1 MVKSFQPTTLSEAL
15 DIRMNYD
22 VMVFCGGS
30 DIMIKYRSWSGTPAQ
45 FPKDVMYIGHLKELK
60 SLDVNPSEITIGAAV
75 SFSQFLNDERIPT
88 MFKKPIEQI
97 GSVAIRNIGTF
108 AGNICHASPAGDT
121 LPMLYALNAKVVL
134 MSKRFRRVVAIEDFI
149 SGPGVT
155 CLKNDEILTYIIIPN
170 TIFSHSFYRK
180 VGSRKANAISK
191 VSVFAVADVVEY
203 RLADVRIAVGSCGPI
218 VIRLKDAEARIIGSN
233 ISESDQTV
241 NSLLRMFDDKIVPI
255 DDVRSTKV
263 YRSKV
268 ALNLIETF
276 LAKELRQ

>member
-1 MVKSFQPTTLSEAL
+1 MVKSFRPTNLSEAL
-15 DIRMNYD
+15 DIRMNND
-22 VMVFCGGS
+22 VMIFCGGS

-45 FPKDVMYIGHLKELK
+45 LPNDVMYIGHLKELR
-60 SLDVNPSEITIGAAV
+60 SLDVNPSEIIIGAAV
-75 SFSQFLNDERIPT
+75 SFDQFLHDERIAS
-88 MFKKPIEQI
+88 MYKKPIEQI

-134 MSKRFRRVVAIEDFI
+134 MSKSCKRVVAIEDFI
-149 SGPGVT
+149 SGPGMT
-155 CLKNDEILTYIIIPN
+155 CLKNDEILTHIIIPN
-170 TIFSHSFYRK
+170 TVFSHSFYRK

-191 VSVFAVADVVEY
+191 VSVFAVADVVEH
-203 RLADVRIAVGSCGPI
+203 RLADIRIAVGSCGPT

-233 ISESDQTV
+233 IPESQQMV
-241 NSLLRMFDDKIVPI
+241 NSVLRMFDDKIVPI
-255 DDVRSTKV
+255 DDVRSTKA
-263 YRSKV
+263 YRSNV